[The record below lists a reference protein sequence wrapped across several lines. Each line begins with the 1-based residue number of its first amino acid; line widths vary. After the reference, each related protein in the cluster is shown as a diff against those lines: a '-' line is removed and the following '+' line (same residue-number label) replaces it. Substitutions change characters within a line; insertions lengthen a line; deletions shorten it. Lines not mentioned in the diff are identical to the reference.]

1 MDEQKK
7 NEPVP
12 IKEKKFEY
20 SKIIVGIISASWVV
34 VFVYALVFGIVTVDS
49 VIVSDAIDSSEKLA
63 MVIILA
69 YLWKARAEN
78 MIKLRRIYG
87 RDADSVFKILSKDRS
102 PSEDTEDLDTSL
114 KL

>member
-1 MDEQKK
+1 MEQNKK
-7 NEPVP
+7 ELIPT
-12 IKEKKFEY
+12 KEKKYEY

-34 VFVYALVFGIVTVDS
+34 VFLYALVFGVVTVDS
-49 VIVSDAIDSSEKLA
+49 VVVSDAIDSSEKLA

-78 MIKLRRIYG
+78 LIKLKKIYG
-87 RDADSVFKILSKDRS
+87 KDADTVIKLMMKDKS
-102 PSEDTEDLDTSL
+102 PDEDTSELDTSF

>member
-1 MDEQKK
+1 MEQKK
-7 NEPVP
+7 NELVP

-20 SKIIVGIISASWVV
+20 SKIIVGIISASWIV
-34 VFVYALVFGIVTVDS
+34 VFVYALVFGIITVDS
-49 VIVSDAIDSSEKLA
+49 MVVSDAIDSSEKLA

-78 MIKLRRIYG
+78 LIKLKKIYG
-87 RDADSVFKILSKDRS
+87 KDADTVIKLMTKDKS
-102 PSEDTEDLDTSL
+102 PDEDISELDTSF